1 MITST
6 LPECVI
12 CTDVLDDP
20 RQLSCGHSYCGPSK
34 QCLKA
39 LLTDRKFLKC
49 AICGVFHEQRIE
61 DLKPMYGIREY
72 LEAQKK
78 IFEKTTLPKKE
89 FVSKILICKTHSEN
103 EAKFWCTN
111 CEELICSD
119 CLTSEKHLSHQ
130 FNVFEANK
138 RLIVAKKLEKLNH
151 LKSDYETNIDLAISK
166 LAQKRKLLATF
177 AEQESKFILE
187 KREIQQYWNA
197 LARYVQ
203 KTDEIV
209 SNEALSW
216 LFDFNYKT
224 ADNYNMVSFRDSAT
238 ETDKLSTKDEKT
250 QVKSDTADASVQ
262 KDASQVF
269 AQTTHRPVAI
279 SQTIKLPITYTPDS
293 GYSLLAIESEELE
306 ICFPY
311 NENDNSEMTS
321 TIISNKFCSF
331 TLSLRPANGKLLPIV
346 VTLEILDV
354 KKEGRFS
361 LDVIRYN
368 GKLWRVFVSKKIR
381 VDTFQKTSQIS
392 KNQQTR
398 ELNGNS
404 VIAVSVAC
412 FC

>member
-34 QCLKA
+34 HCLKT
-39 LLTDRKFLKC
+39 LLIDRKFLKC

-89 FVSKILICKTHSEN
+89 FVSKMLICKTHSEN

-138 RLIVAKKLEKLNH
+138 RLIVANKLEKLNH

-166 LAQKRKLLATF
+166 LAQKRKLLTTF

-197 LARYVQ
+197 LSRYVQ
-203 KTDEIV
+203 KTDEMV

-216 LFDFNYKT
+216 LFDLNYT
-224 ADNYNMVSFRDSAT
+224 AADNCNLVFFLDSAT

-250 QVKSDTADASVQ
+250 QVKSDTTDASVQ

-269 AQTTHRPVAI
+269 AQTTDRTVAI
-279 SQTIKLPITYTPDS
+279 SKSTKLPITYIFDS
-293 GYSLLAIESEELE
+293 ECSSLSIESEKLE

-311 NENDNSEMTS
+311 DENDTDEMTS
-321 TIISNKFCSF
+321 SIISNKFCSF
-331 TLSLRPANGKLLPIV
+331 TLSLRPANGKLLPII

-368 GKLWRVFVSKKIR
+368 GKLWRVFIRKRIR
-381 VDTFQKTSQIS
+381 VDTFQKTSELS
-392 KNQQTR
+392 KTQQKR
-398 ELNGNS
+398 ELNGTS
-404 VIAVSVAC
+404 VIVASIAC
-412 FC
+412 FS